1 MSKSPRSASR
11 IETPSERVPRR
22 GFIYRESSVMSR
34 RVVVLVSFALLS
46 ALAGAGC
53 GSPSD
58 GATKP
63 APASAASAGS
73 GAAATGG
80 VAGAGHG
87 GASASAAAPH
97 GDHSPHHGGTVLMA
111 GDLHYEIVLKP
122 AGGAELYLSDAVR
135 KELPASIVS
144 DVAIEIERPGKKDE
158 QIDMTVDGSGE
169 RWEGPGAP
177 VKQDDAIVRV
187 AFTFQGDPVTVDL
200 PYRSY
205 FKPAAKPAAKP
216 AP

>member
-1 MSKSPRSASR
+1 MSNH
-11 IETPSERVPRR
+11 VPLRL
-22 GFIYRESSVMSR
+22 S
-34 RVVVLVSFALLS
+34 LALLVALS
-46 ALAGAGC
+46 AARC

-63 APASAASAGS
+63 APASAAASTKPQAAGADA
-73 GAAATGG
+73 GAAAGH
-80 VAGAGHG
+80 AGA
-87 GASASAAAPH
+87 SSTSAAAPH

-135 KELPASIVS
+135 KDLPASIVS

-158 QIDMTVDGSGE
+158 QIDMAVDGSGE

-205 FKPAAKPAAKP
+205 FKPAAAAG
-216 AP
+216 AR

>member
-1 MSKSPRSASR
+1 MSSRLRLLRLSATLS
-11 IETPSERVPRR
+11 IA
-22 GFIYRESSVMSR
+22 
-34 RVVVLVSFALLS
+34 LVSAR
-46 ALAGAGC
+46 C

-63 APASAASAGS
+63 AS
-73 GAAATGG
+73 
-80 VAGAGHG
+80 
-87 GASASAAAPH
+87 ASASASAPAAAPSATAAASADHGAALAAGAAPH

-135 KELPASIVS
+135 KDLPASIVS

-158 QIDMTVDGSGE
+158 QIDMTIDGSGE
-169 RWEGPGAP
+169 RWEGPAKP

-205 FKPAAKPAAKP
+205 FKPAAATPAAP
-216 AP
+216 AVTSTPAGTGAASGAR